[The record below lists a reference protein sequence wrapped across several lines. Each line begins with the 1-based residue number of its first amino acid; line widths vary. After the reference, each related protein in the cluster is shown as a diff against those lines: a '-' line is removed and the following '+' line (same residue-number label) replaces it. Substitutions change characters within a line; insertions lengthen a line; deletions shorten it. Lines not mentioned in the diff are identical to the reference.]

1 MVGKYDH
8 RPPATGHRPLTTG
21 SAMAEN
27 RIKITLACTQCE
39 SRNYNTTKNRQKHPE
54 RVEYKKYCVRCGK
67 HTKHKETK

>member
-1 MVGKYDH
+1 
-8 RPPATGHRPLTTG
+8 
-21 SAMAEN
+21 MAEN